1 MKKLLMT
8 AASVAGCGFLVLTGQ
23 PVAPPTVYTANQVAA
38 GRMAYRSSCGK
49 CHTDTLAGR
58 KGEVGEA
65 PALSSLPAEMQEVV
79 RAAGG
84 QVPPLIGADFM
95 SEWGTTRDL
104 SSRIKTAVGGFPPAD
119 LSDETYLN
127 LTAYILQ
134 ANGAR
139 PGAQSLTAATAVEIR
154 SLTGQASAK

>member
-1 MKKLLMT
+1 
-8 AASVAGCGFLVLTGQ
+8 
-23 PVAPPTVYTANQVAA
+23 
-38 GRMAYRSSCGK
+38 
-49 CHTDTLAGR
+49 
-58 KGEVGEA
+58 
-65 PALSSLPAEMQEVV
+65 MQEVV

-84 QVPPLIGADFM
+84 QVPPLIGANFM
-95 SEWGTTRDL
+95 SKWGTTRDL